1 MFYLIEFLFLTS
13 FITCYIMNKL
23 SGGAAMLEIDDQP
36 IAQVPCYEFS
46 ALTTTILVNS
56 IYIYNQTQSN
66 PEYQDLLIETI
77 SQL

>member
-1 MFYLIEFLFLTS
+1 
-13 FITCYIMNKL
+13 MNKL

-66 PEYQDLLIETI
+66 PDYQDLLI
-77 SQL
+77 